1 MTRSLFPILAIA
13 LLFTA
18 CAEPVEEAAAP
29 AEEVVDLRSPAPEG
43 ARVFFANLEDGAT
56 VSSPF
61 TVEFGLEGMDVIPA
75 GTDQEHSG
83 HHHLMIDLDELPAM
97 DMPMPADSQHVHF
110 GKGQTS
116 VELDLAPGDHR
127 LQLVLGNYLHIP
139 HDPPVISEVIT
150 VTVE

>member
-83 HHHLMIDLDELPAM
+83 HHHLLIDLDELPAM